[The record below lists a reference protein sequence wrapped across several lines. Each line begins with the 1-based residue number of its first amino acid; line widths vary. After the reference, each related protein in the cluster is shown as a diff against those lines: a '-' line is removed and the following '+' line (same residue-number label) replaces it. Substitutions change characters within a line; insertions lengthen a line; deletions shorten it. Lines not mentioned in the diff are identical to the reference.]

1 MQIYNTAASFTRPA
15 DALQYAVGDLVANST
30 TAGSVVPMSFLL
42 GNTSAQGQ
50 FRLTR
55 VRLSKNSVGVT
66 AATFRIHFYS
76 ASPTIASGDNV
87 ARSTTLSGWLGAID
101 VPAMTAF
108 SDGAAAVGA
117 AVAGSEFL
125 IRLASGSTVFCLL
138 EALGTYTPVSGE
150 IFTLTLE
157 ELQSY

>member
-1 MQIYNTAASFTRPA
+1 
-15 DALQYAVGDLVANST
+15 
-30 TAGSVVPMSFLL
+30 
-42 GNTSAQGQ
+42 
-50 FRLTR
+50 
-55 VRLSKNSVGVT
+55 
-66 AATFRIHFYS
+66 
-76 ASPTIASGDNV
+76 V

-125 IRLASGSTVFCLL
+125 IRLAAGSTVFCLL